1 MAHARGHQENPQG
14 GHDDAGD
21 TARLRACT
29 QSVHARHRSAGPCGR
44 RQLADKWQF
53 GKRQSHELLRRGR
66 AELGA
71 QSGPEARITVSAV
84 KYRKSVVIPT
94 PTRKVIHGGP
104 ACNASRA
111 RVDNR
116 ENAVGPAWH
125 GSSAGIAA
133 DPTPG
138 RVGQPSAG
146 PAPEALKSMY
156 IRVAEGRGAVAPL
169 CSAAAFSRQL
179 V

>member
-1 MAHARGHQENPQG
+1 MAQTWPMPVVIRKTPRAATMTPR
-14 GHDDAGD
+14 

-125 GSSAGIAA
+125 DGSSAGIAG

-138 RVGQPSAG
+138 RSASHQQ
-146 PAPEALKSMY
+146 ARHL
-156 IRVAEGRGAVAPL
+156 RR
-169 CSAAAFSRQL
+169 
-179 V
+179 